1 MTEMCRNKGHSTTRR
16 WHRLC
21 LIFFA
26 AITAALL
33 SGCNRPAS
41 ERKTYILR
49 WELDS
54 GETLE
59 LRSDSAK
66 VNRLVDACW
75 DEEELFCP
83 EIRDENGRVIMN
95 DMSWQVGMTDDT
107 RRKQYERLRD

>member
-1 MTEMCRNKGHSTTRR
+1 MTRTCRQYNTVRR
-16 WHRLC
+16 RHGLWLVC
-21 LIFFA
+21 SAVIV
-26 AITAALL
+26 TGLL
-33 SGCNRPAS
+33 PGCNQPAS
-41 ERKTYILR
+41 ERRTYILR

-54 GETLE
+54 GKTLE

-75 DEEELFCP
+75 DENELFCP

-107 RRKQYERLRD
+107 RREQYERLRD